1 MDNISVMLFLH
12 AINSVIALFAIY
24 TASKAH
30 KEEISQIRRVHRL
43 AVREIHSYYKQEK
56 SPKELQ
62 LR

>member
-1 MDNISVMLFLH
+1 MDEINVMLFLC
-12 AINSVIALFAIY
+12 AINSVVALFAIY

-30 KEEISQIRRVHRL
+30 KEEISQIRRAHRL
-43 AVREIHSYYKQEK
+43 EVRGIHSYYKQEK